1 MIIYRKQKEYST
13 RLGRTLA
20 GINKT
25 ILKKPNIASKRSA
38 VLAEKK
44 INKVK
49 DSINNVVL
57 NPGET
62 VNRYIVKPSIETP
75 ITATA
80 LNAVPIPGTSGLV
93 GYIGKPEKA
102 FYKKIGVD
110 KKLKNAADKYMNT
123 KASKYIEGV
132 VNSAVNFG
140 KVAMI

>member
-13 RLGRTLA
+13 GLGRLA
-20 GINKT
+20 T
-25 ILKKPNIASKRSA
+25 ILKKPNIASKRKAIS
-38 VLAEKK
+38 VKNK
-44 INKVK
+44 INQVK
-49 DSINNVVL
+49 DSINNIAL

-80 LNAVPIPGTSGLV
+80 LNAVPVPGTSSLV

-102 FYKKIGVD
+102 FYKRIGVD
-110 KKLKNAADKYMNT
+110 EKLKIAADKYMNT
-123 KASKYIEGV
+123 KASKYLEGII
-132 VNSAVNFG
+132 NSAVNFG